1 MSDAPQSTPAALF
14 LLGASHHTAPLELR
28 EKLALTPD
36 KLAAFQQ
43 KLAALPGLR
52 EFTVLNTCN
61 RVEFYGIASATDT
74 IARLQAEFCAFQNF
88 PPHAFTQIRQHA
100 LGPDAL
106 RHLLEVS
113 SGLQSQMLG
122 ETEILGQIK
131 DAYADAQTRR
141 TVGPILN
148 RVFQKTFQH
157 AKYIR
162 SHTAITEGQISIA
175 NVAVDLAQK
184 IFGDLS
190 STRILLLGAGD
201 IGEKT
206 AKAFQSRGAASLT
219 VASRTMERAME
230 LAKIFNGA
238 ALPFE
243 TAPHHFADFD
253 IVVCSTAAPHAVVT
267 RDTVA
272 AAMKKRRA
280 QPLFFIDL
288 AMPRDVEP
296 AVAEV
301 ENVFTYNLDDLAKIA
316 DENLAAR
323 EAAVAKARLLARE
336 KSTALWHQIE
346 PHAPLRS
353 AS

>member
-1 MSDAPQSTPAALF
+1 MSTAPQSSPAVLF

-61 RVEFYGIASATDT
+61 RVEFYGVADHSEVVAQ
-74 IARLQAEFCAFQNF
+74 LQTEFCAFQNF
-88 PPHAFTQIRQHA
+88 PADTFHAIRRHA
-100 LGPDAL
+100 TGPDTL
-106 RHLLEVS
+106 QHLIEVS
-113 SGLQSQMLG
+113 AGLQSQMLG

-131 DAYADAQTRR
+131 DAYADAQARR
-141 TVGPILN
+141 TVGPVLN

-157 AKYIR
+157 AKYVR
-162 SHTAITEGQISIA
+162 SHTAITEGQISVA
-175 NVAVDLAQK
+175 NVAVELALK
-184 IFGDLS
+184 IFGDFAK
-190 STRILLLGAGD
+190 TRILLLGAGE

-206 AKAFQSRGAASLT
+206 ARAFQSRGARSLT
-219 VASRTMERAME
+219 IASRTMEKAME
-230 LAKIFNGA
+230 LARVFDGA

-243 TAPHHFADFD
+243 SAPHHLAGFD

-267 RDTVA
+267 RADVS

-288 AMPRDVEP
+288 AMPRDVE
-296 AVAEV
+296 AGVSRE
-301 ENVFTYNLDDLAKIA
+301 ENVFLYNLDDLAKIA
-316 DENLAAR
+316 DANLAAR
-323 EAAVAKARLLARE
+323 AAEVSKARALIRE
-336 KSTALWHQIE
+336 KTTALWQQI
-346 PHAPLRS
+346 APQVPR
-353 AS
+353 